1 MTFVAM
7 LVITLLAVGC
17 ILGGQLKG
25 KSERAKLRYMIRA
38 AVIAGVYATITYL
51 FKPISYGVIQIRV
64 SEALTLLPLIESAAI
79 PGLFIGCLVANI
91 LGGIGLWD
99 IYLGSLITLVAAY
112 ITSKMPN
119 PVLGALPPI
128 VFNAMGVASYL
139 SLLFHTPYWVTAL
152 YIGVGQLVS
161 VVGLGIPLYYFI
173 QKTSLKDFF
182 QKEGDL

>member
-7 LVITLLAVGC
+7 LVITLLVLIC

-25 KSERAKLRYMIRA
+25 KSEKAKLRYMTRA
-38 AVIAGVYATITYL
+38 AVIAAVYVAVTYL
-51 FKPISYGVIQIRV
+51 FRPISYGVIQVRV

-99 IYLGSLITLVAAY
+99 IFLGSLITLVSAY

-128 VFNAMGVASYL
+128 VFNAIGVAFYL
-139 SLLFHTPYWVTAL
+139 SLLFHIPYWVTAL

-161 VVGLGIPLYYFI
+161 VAGLGIPLYYLI
-173 QKTSLKDFF
+173 QRTRLKDFL
-182 QKEGDL
+182 GI

>member
-1 MTFVAM
+1 MTFVVM
-7 LVITLLAVGC
+7 LVITFLVFGC

-25 KSERAKLRYMIRA
+25 KSEKAKLRYMIRA
-38 AVIAGVYATITYL
+38 AIIASVYAAVTYL
-51 FKPISYGVIQIRV
+51 FRPISYGVIQVRV

-79 PGLFIGCLVANI
+79 PGLFIGCLIANI
-91 LGGIGLWD
+91 LGGMGLWD
-99 IYLGSLITLVAAY
+99 IYLGSLITLVSAY

-128 VFNAMGVASYL
+128 VFSAIGVAFYL
-139 SLLFHTPYWVTAL
+139 SLLFDVPYQAAAL

-161 VVGLGIPLYYFI
+161 VAGVGIPLYYFI

-182 QKEGDL
+182 KKE

>member
-1 MTFVAM
+1 MIFVAM
-7 LVITLLAVGC
+7 FVITLLAFGC

-25 KSERAKLRYMIRA
+25 KSEKDKLRYMTRA
-38 AVIAGVYATITYL
+38 AVIATVYVVVTYL
-51 FKPISYGVIQIRV
+51 LRPISYGVIQVRV
-64 SEALTLLPLIESAAI
+64 SEALTLLPLIDPAAI

-91 LGGIGLWD
+91 LGGMGLWD
-99 IYLGSLITLVAAY
+99 IYLGSLITLVSAY

-128 VFNAMGVASYL
+128 VFNALGVAFYL
-139 SLLFHTPYWVTAL
+139 SFLFHMPYGVTAL

-161 VVGLGIPLYYFI
+161 VAGLGIPLYYFI

-182 QKEGDL
+182 DK